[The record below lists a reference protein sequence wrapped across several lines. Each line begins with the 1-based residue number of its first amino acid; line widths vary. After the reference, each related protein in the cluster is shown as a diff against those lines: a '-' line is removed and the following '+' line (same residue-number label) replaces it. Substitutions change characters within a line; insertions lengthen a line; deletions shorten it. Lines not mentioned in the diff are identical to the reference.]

1 MPPQRHFRKK
11 EKLAQIAAHLKGID
25 PKNLLAKGFCILFD
39 EAGTLIQSTGNF
51 KPQDKVQ
58 LQLHDGKARLTVDE
72 IFAQKKTLI

>member
-11 EKLAQIAAHLKGID
+11 EKLAQLTNHLKGID

-51 KPQDKVQ
+51 K
-58 LQLHDGKARLTVDE
+58 LQAKCSCMTEKALLTVDE
-72 IFAQKKTLI
+72 IFTQ